1 MNKRGFTLVELLVTV
16 SVLLIAVGIAGD
28 LIISVIRSY
37 NKTRILQEI
46 EQNGNYTI
54 AKITH
59 DFKNAIGATAPTDCS
74 SGASPQITI
83 SDSDNEDITYSIE
96 TRNGSGGACSSGTC
110 TTVMTRTYGS
120 NAEEIMT
127 NYDLRDGVDLA
138 ESAGFC
144 TVSDD
149 PLTVKIELTLTNGP
163 DSLNSNSKS
172 LQARTSFDTI
182 VQLRGVN

>member
-1 MNKRGFTLVELLVTV
+1 M
-16 SVLLIAVGIAGD
+16 
-28 LIISVIRSY
+28 
-37 NKTRILQEI
+37 QEI

-83 SDSDNEDITYSIE
+83 SDSDNEDITYSLE

-110 TTVMTRTYGS
+110 TTVMTRTYNGV
-120 NAEEIMT
+120 EEIMT